1 MKVSEILKT
10 KGGKVMSVPP
20 GDTIDL
26 LSHRLRA
33 ARVGAMIVSQDGE
46 AVDGIISERDI
57 AFGLAE
63 YGTGLMS
70 MLVSDLMT
78 TTVVTCS
85 PEDNIS
91 DVAKTMTQRRIRH
104 LPVQVGAKLVGIIS
118 VGDVVKHR
126 LDELQLE
133 ANVLRDFAVANH

>member
-10 KGGKVMSVPP
+10 KGAKVMTVPP
-20 GDTIDL
+20 SHTIDL

-33 ARVGAMIVSQDGE
+33 ERVGAMIVSRDGE
-46 AVDGIISERDI
+46 AVEGIVSERDI

-63 YGTGLMS
+63 YGAQLMS

-78 TTVVTCS
+78 TSVVTCS
-85 PEDNIS
+85 PDDTIA
-91 DVAKTMTQRRIRH
+91 DVARTMTQRRIRH
-104 LPVQVGAKLVGIIS
+104 LPVQSGSGLVGIIS

-133 ANVLRDFAVANH
+133 ANVLRDYAVASH